1 MLVKLIA
8 DLLTNADV
16 QQQFSRDP
24 SNVMDSYGLSEE
36 ARQALHEGDRDRLLE
51 MIGQEMSQSALFG
64 ALWSKPGGVV
74 INSVSPATGK
84 AGTQIELTVTGDYF
98 ASTAFV
104 TLQQA
109 DGGNYLA
116 QTLQVTQ
123 PDVQGSTLKARLN
136 LPASATP
143 GVYAVTVSNPSAW
156 FSLLENSFTVV
167 AK

>member
-1 MLVKLIA
+1 LLVKLIA

-16 QQQFSRDP
+16 QQQFSREP
-24 SNVMDSYGLSEE
+24 SGVMDSYGLSQE
-36 ARQALHEGDRDRLLE
+36 ARQALEDGDRDRLLE
-51 MIGQEMSQSALFG
+51 MIGQEMSRSALFG

-74 INSVSPATGK
+74 INSVSPTTGK

-104 TLQQA
+104 TLKQG
-109 DGGNYLA
+109 DGNYLA

-136 LPASATP
+136 LPASAPP

-156 FSLLENSFTVV
+156 FSILDNSFTVV

>member
-24 SNVMDSYGLSEE
+24 SSVMDSYDLSEE

-51 MIGQEMSQSALFG
+51 MIGQEMSRSALFG

-84 AGTQIELTVTGDYF
+84 AGTQLELTVTGDYF

-104 TLQQA
+104 TLKRG
-109 DGGNYLA
+109 DGNYLA

-123 PDVQGSTLKARLN
+123 PDVQGSTLKARLH

-143 GVYAVTVSNPSAW
+143 GVYSVTVSNPSAW
-156 FSLLENSFTVV
+156 FSILDNSFTVV
-167 AK
+167 AQ